1 MNQRSFRA
9 NSWFPE
15 QKEHDST
22 NHPSHDS
29 FYGSIQ
35 RPQEMLDFPPLPN
48 DLDQAS
54 HGLATFFTPGWTGD
68 GLFSKRGVQIQKLL
82 HQLWEDAHKQFKG
95 HQHFN
100 KSLKISIFNYFFS
113 YANHIPLNCPELSNS
128 QIFWEHIDDKT
139 SPYKKHLDTFIDIY
153 TFRGVSVYLY
163 KLKYILGLARAIN
176 VPIIE
181 TILLNPNA
189 FLSRIFP
196 KGSSVEFFCESLQSN
211 QYSWYRP
218 HGQFDGNLLQ
228 SCEALI
234 DISINEMMKICTYR
248 PRNPV
253 PGSPLPS
260 QTTVAQTTDSDI
272 EIIGGL
278 SEGLSSLK
286 FSHSL
291 SHKSFGLFLTDLIIH
306 YPKWAEVGA
315 GHGNMS
321 GTRIKNETLGVKF
334 VGEFLFSL
342 SQGHWLAQE
351 ASLAPNWDTVICPDF
366 HSNEFSYGSFIK
378 ICHELHFLSF
388 LVRLACL
395 KKLEPVQFVGRIMR
409 GKYAKSRDIAL
420 GQVPLLGPTMESLP
434 PLVYDRIILN
444 LTELPKRNPH
454 YHVLTQLQ
462 SQGQSLLPHGLIYV
476 FTNQNLFVPSQS
488 EKVEQLL
495 NSYKL
500 EGLFNFEGLKGK
512 GEITDFLYIFSRRLQ
527 ATTLNQ
533 KKEPL
538 KARKFPCFSFAVTGD
553 LCQFHYFQKV
563 TNEFR
568 NFLKD
573 RPNTLPLYQRELPQ
587 LGQFEFHQDAIVDG
601 KLLHSTTSSDHVTHP
616 SFFKGLTQASLSME
630 QIFQIENIDED
641 GQHFS
646 ITDHLL
652 GMKVRPEQ
660 RYPFVL
666 IVNLANLEN
675 IQLEIVKSDAL
686 QAKRELYGQA
696 YFQYFGLI
704 PKLVDLNLNVL
715 KNYFE
720 SEIGQQIVQFSLNG
734 GSTRIKGKL
743 KGLLVPKS
751 LATREDIPEKH
762 AQNLSFFKNIN
773 KTSNK
778 ILELHP
784 DQLRAQL
791 DSFEQ
796 QCTDLLLRYPWNVLG
811 SLSEADFALADSYL
825 ALQGNPGYESEQA
838 PQDQHSSMHRTV
850 NYQNPLVLV
859 PLLKLQ
865 TYPLYPKNPD
875 VFIDFL
881 TSSRDLIHHPMAGR
895 SLGHEKEQHFLEI
908 YSENGPVLRCYGPL
922 ALLKFIHFL
931 LERAMGLPI
940 SNILFNLEAP
950 KAQEIEKIF
959 NNMLRVEREITTSLT
974 RIKTLLNTSFRRLFS
989 PN

>member
-1 MNQRSFRA
+1 MSQGSFRA
-9 NSWFPE
+9 SNWFLARPE
-15 QKEHDST
+15 NES
-22 NHPSHDS
+22 PSNISPDTY
-29 FYGSIQ
+29 YGSIQ
-35 RPQEMLDFPPLPN
+35 RYQDMPEFPPLPS
-48 DLDQAS
+48 DIEQSTHA
-54 HGLATFFTPGWTGD
+54 LANFFTPGWKGD
-68 GLFSKRGVQIQKLL
+68 GLFSKRGVQIKKVL
-82 HQLWEDAHKQFKG
+82 HQLWEDAHQQFKG
-95 HQHFN
+95 HRHFN

-128 QIFWEHIDDKT
+128 QIFWEHIDDKN
-139 SPYKKHLDTFIDIY
+139 SPYKKHLETFIDIY

-176 VPIIE
+176 VPITE
-181 TILLNPNA
+181 TILFNPNA

-218 HGQFDGNLLQ
+218 HGQFDGNFLQ

-248 PRNPV
+248 PRNP
-253 PGSPLPS
+253 GFALSPLS
-260 QTTVAQTTDSDI
+260 KKVATKTGDHDI

-278 SEGLSSLK
+278 SEGMSSLK

-291 SHKSFGLFLTDLIIH
+291 SHKSFGLFLTDLIIN
-306 YPKWAEVGA
+306 YPKWAEVGVSN
-315 GHGNMS
+315 GNVRAS
-321 GTRIKNETLGVKF
+321 RLKNETLSVKF

-351 ASLAPNWDTVICPDF
+351 ASLSPTWDSVICPDF
-366 HSNEFSYGSFIK
+366 HSTEFSYGSFIK

-409 GKYAKSRDIAL
+409 GKYAKSRDLAL
-420 GQVPLLGPTMESLP
+420 GQVPLLGPTLESLP

-454 YHVLTQLQ
+454 YHVITQLQ
-462 SQGQSLLPHGLIYV
+462 SQGQSLSPHGLIYV

-488 EKVEQLL
+488 DKVEQLL

-500 EGLFNFEGLKGK
+500 EGFFNFEGLKGK
-512 GEITDFLYIFSRRLQ
+512 GEIADFLYIFSRHLQ
-527 ATTLNQ
+527 VTSPGQNN
-533 KKEPL
+533 EPL

-563 TNEFR
+563 TDEFR
-568 NFLKD
+568 HFIKY
-573 RPNTLPLYQRELPQ
+573 RPNTLPLYQKELPRF
-587 LGQFEFHQDAIVDG
+587 GQFEFHQDAIVDG
-601 KLLHSTTSSDHVTHP
+601 KLLHSITSPDNVTHP
-616 SFFKGLTQASLSME
+616 SFFKGLTQASLSLE

-641 GQHFS
+641 AQHFS

-652 GMKVRPEQ
+652 GMKIRPEQ

-675 IQLEIVKSDAL
+675 IRLEIVKSDAL
-686 QAKRELYGQA
+686 QAKKELYGEA
-696 YFQYFGLI
+696 YFQYYGLI

-720 SEIGQQIVQFSLNG
+720 SEIGRQIIQFSLNG
-734 GSTRIKGKL
+734 GATRIKGKL

-751 LATREDIPEKH
+751 LATRDDIPCDL
-762 AQNLSFFKNIN
+762 AQNLSFFKNVK
-773 KTSNK
+773 KTADG

-784 DQLRAQL
+784 DQLRTQI
-791 DSFEQ
+791 DHFEQ
-796 QCTDLLLRYPWNVLG
+796 QCNSLLVRYPWNVL
-811 SLSEADFALADSYL
+811 SSISEVNFILADSYL
-825 ALQGNPGYESEQA
+825 AIQGGPGYESE
-838 PQDQHSSMHRTV
+838 HKNV

-875 VFIDFL
+875 IFVDFL
-881 TSSRDLIHHPMAGR
+881 TSSRDLIHYPMAGR
-895 SLGHEKEQHFLEI
+895 SLGQEKDQHFLEI

-922 ALLKFIHFL
+922 SLLKFIHFL
-931 LERAMGLPI
+931 LERAIGLPI

-950 KAQEIEKIF
+950 QAQEIEKIF
-959 NNMLRVEREITTSLT
+959 NNMLRVEHEIASSLT
-974 RIKTLLNTSFRRLFS
+974 KIKGLLNTSFRRLFS
-989 PN
+989 PI